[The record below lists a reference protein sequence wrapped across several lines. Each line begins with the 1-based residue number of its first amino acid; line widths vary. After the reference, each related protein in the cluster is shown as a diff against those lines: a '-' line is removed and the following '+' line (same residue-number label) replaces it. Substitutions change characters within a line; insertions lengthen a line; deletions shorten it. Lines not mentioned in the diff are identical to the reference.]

1 MLTRQVVTR
10 RQLLTTAV
18 AGSAAFVAGASAAQ
32 AWTEGPMPPT
42 VAADY
47 AKGCGATI
55 GGHSQLMAT
64 ARTTLL
70 SEIASGIKSANAE
83 EIVVCPICGCRL
95 VVTAG
100 N

>member
-1 MLTRQVVTR
+1 MLTRR
-10 RQLLTTAV
+10 ELLSSAI

-32 AWTEGPMPPT
+32 AWTEGAMPPA

-47 AKGCGATI
+47 AKGCGGTVS
-55 GGHSQLMAT
+55 GHSQLIAT

-70 SEIASGIKSANAE
+70 GEIASGLKSANAE
-83 EIVVCPICGCRL
+83 EIVVCPLCGCRM
-95 VVTAG
+95 VVTAS